1 MDQAYA
7 LMRATRRPKINDVIS
22 IRFLKNLNTPS
33 QVWRNETKRNE
44 TQYICEANYIR
55 YIR

>member
-7 LMRATRRPKINDVIS
+7 LMRATRRPKINDV
-22 IRFLKNLNTPS
+22 N
-33 QVWRNETKRNE
+33 Q

-55 YIR
+55 YIW